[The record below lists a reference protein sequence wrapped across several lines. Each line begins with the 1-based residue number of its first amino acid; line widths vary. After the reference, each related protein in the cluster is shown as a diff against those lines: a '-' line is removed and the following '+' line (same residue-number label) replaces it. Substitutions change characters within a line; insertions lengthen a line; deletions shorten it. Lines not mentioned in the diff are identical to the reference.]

1 VFRIVAVLFQ
11 AVCPACF
18 HPVSQALRRDLDG
31 GCRTD
36 AWDLVAQVLEGR
48 AGAHLA
54 AGRLPQALALRLL
67 VLQVRRAAS

>member
-1 VFRIVAVLFQ
+1 ML
-11 AVCPACF
+11 
-18 HPVSQALRRDLDG
+18 QALRRDLDG
-31 GCRTD
+31 GCRTE

-67 VLQVRRAAS
+67 VLQVRRPQGRCRGVSGPWFCFV